1 MLLLKGEGGYRGP
14 FLEITGSFSGR
25 NQLLELLRLFPHSC
39 KQRHQLKLGVTKS
52 VALQLFKTSYL
63 IGPYVSLL
71 FFFSGEVSLLT
82 LFVHCFPKQY
92 RKVLWQLC
100 CNVARQNIVICTKLS
115 IEASTSIHCLVY
127 LTCSRLRVREIKK
140 VRTRK

>member
-14 FLEITGSFSGR
+14 FLEITGNFSGR
-25 NQLLELLRLFPHSC
+25 NQLLELFRLFPHSC

-71 FFFSGEVSLLT
+71 FFFFGRGFIVNFVCSLFSQT
-82 LFVHCFPKQY
+82 IP
-92 RKVLWQLC
+92 
-100 CNVARQNIVICTKLS
+100 
-115 IEASTSIHCLVY
+115 
-127 LTCSRLRVREIKK
+127 
-140 VRTRK
+140 